1 MGAHGR
7 SWALPAL
14 ASGRGDK
21 SGEATGAARNASAR
35 CWRAEIRHSPRG
47 QLGRRAVTDQSVLQ
61 HSLPSHPAS
70 ETGFILMWLRA
81 QLVFAKKT
89 TPSISRRIE
98 CPADSPITR

>member
-1 MGAHGR
+1 MFLVARPKPARVTVHDCNGMGAHG
-7 SWALPAL
+7 ALPAL

-81 QLVFAKKT
+81 AA
-89 TPSISRRIE
+89 
-98 CPADSPITR
+98 C